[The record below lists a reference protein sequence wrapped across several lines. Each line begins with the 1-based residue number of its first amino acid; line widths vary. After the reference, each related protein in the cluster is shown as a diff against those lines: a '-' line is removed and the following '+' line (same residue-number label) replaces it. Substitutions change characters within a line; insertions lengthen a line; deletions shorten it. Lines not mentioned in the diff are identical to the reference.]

1 MAISRRTKTNFL
13 ISMNNFEELK
23 RLQAEKKLLLEKSLI
38 EFYTNQKDKW
48 GQKQMEVSDALVSFL
63 KSGKNFEVELSE
75 IKDSKSYKQIRGIHK
90 LCELLAT
97 RLSESN
103 GIKYSL
109 ENAKDWVKWNFDYT
123 QLATEEE
130 AIAEALNEKSKAEQQ
145 GDKMTREQFINL
157 VNAFKAGLKR
167 TKSFADATKEE
178 MMDLI
183 EKIHYLAERMKW
195 NEVRL
200 NAEDMQSL
208 VEAFKVK
215 H

>member
-1 MAISRRTKTNFL
+1 MTI
-13 ISMNNFEELK
+13 
-23 RLQAEKKLLLEKSLI
+23 I

-123 QLATEEE
+123 QLAT
-130 AIAEALNEKSKAEQQ
+130 LSQ
-145 GDKMTREQFINL
+145 GREY
-157 VNAFKAGLKR
+157 K
-167 TKSFADATKEE
+167 
-178 MMDLI
+178 
-183 EKIHYLAERMKW
+183 HYVVILT
-195 NEVRL
+195 
-200 NAEDMQSL
+200 
-208 VEAFKVK
+208 FY
-215 H
+215 

>member
-1 MAISRRTKTNFL
+1 MTI
-13 ISMNNFEELK
+13 
-23 RLQAEKKLLLEKSLI
+23 I

-75 IKDSKSYKQIRGIHK
+75 IKDSKTYMQIRGIYK
-90 LCELLAT
+90 LCELLAI

-109 ENAKDWVKWNFDYT
+109 ENAKDWVKWYFDYT
-123 QLATEEE
+123 QLATEQE
-130 AIAEALNEKSKAEQQ
+130 AIAEAINERSKAEQQ
-145 GDKMTREQFINL
+145 GNKMTREQFINL

-178 MMDLI
+178 MMELI
-183 EKIHYLAERMKW
+183 EGIHAMADKMEW
-195 NEVRL
+195 HEVRL

-208 VEAFKVK
+208 VEAFNCKK
-215 H
+215 